1 MQRVVVDPVTRI
13 EGHLRIEA
21 EIENGIIK
29 NAFSSGTMVRGI
41 EIIARDRDPREVW
54 AYVGR
59 VCGVC
64 TSIHSLC
71 SVRSVENALGIVVPP
86 NAERVRS
93 LMQIAL
99 TLQDHITHFYQLQG
113 FDWIDVVSALK
124 ADPAESATIAQSMS
138 DWDKNSTGY
147 FKDVQRKLKNFVDAG
162 SLGIFANGYWGN
174 PLYKLPPAVNLIGT
188 AHYLDALEIQK
199 EIVKVQTIFGGK
211 NPHPNYLVGGM
222 ACAVD
227 INSPNA
233 INMERLS
240 FVAEIIELGMEFVN
254 KVYLPDVLAIASYYP
269 EWTQYGG
276 GVVNYLSYG
285 DYPTGSYGETSTYK
299 SPRGIVMGRN
309 LNEVAEFDPYDMDG
323 LKEFVYN
330 SWYDYSAGRDK
341 GLHPSVGETRLDY
354 SGPKPPYSWLGGD
367 KPYSWIKTPRYKGAA
382 METGPLARFAVG
394 LASGRDDYREITDRC
409 LKKLGVT
416 RKALFSTIGRIL
428 ARAMEATLIA
438 SWQKEFYIQL
448 VENIKSGDERMFNGI
463 YWEPESWPESVQG
476 VGLAEAP
483 RGSLAHYVDI
493 RDKKVCNYQMVVPT
507 TWNASPRDANGQL
520 SPFEA
525 SLVGTP
531 VINPEVPLEI
541 LRTIHSFDPCMACA
555 VHTYDETG
563 EHVHRISV
571 L

>member
-29 NAFSSGTMVRGI
+29 DAFSSGTMVRGI

-71 SVRSVENALGIVVPP
+71 SVRSVENALGIKVPP

-124 ADPAESATIAQSMS
+124 ADPSESAAIAQSMS
-138 DWDKNSTGY
+138 DWDKNSAGY
-147 FKDVQRKLKNFVDAG
+147 FKDVQQKIKAFVNSG

-174 PLYKLPPAVNLIGT
+174 PLYRLPPAVNLIGT
-188 AHYLDALEIQK
+188 AHYLDALDIQK

-227 INSPNA
+227 PDSPNA
-233 INMERLS
+233 VNMERLS
-240 FVAEIIELGMEFVN
+240 FVAGIIEQGIDFVD

-269 EWTQYGG
+269 EWMKYGG
-276 GVVNYLSYG
+276 GVANYLSYG
-285 DYPTGSYGETSTYK
+285 DYPVGAYGETSTYK
-299 SPRGIVMGRN
+299 APRGIVMDRN
-309 LNEVAEFDPYDMDG
+309 LTEVAGFDPYDMDG

-330 SWYDYSAGRDK
+330 SWYDYTAGQDK
-341 GLHPSVGETRLDY
+341 GLHPSVGETSLRY
-354 SGPKPPYSWLGGD
+354 SGPRPPYSWLGGD
-367 KPYSWIKTPRYKGAA
+367 NPYSWIKTPRYRGAA

-394 LASGRDDYREITDRC
+394 LASGRDEYREVSDRC
-409 LKKLGVT
+409 LKQLGAK
-416 RKALFSTIGRIL
+416 RDALFSTMGRIL
-428 ARAMEATLIA
+428 ARAMEASIIA
-438 SWQKEFYIQL
+438 AWQKEFYISL
-448 VENIKSGDERMFNGI
+448 VENIKSGDWRMFNGI
-463 YWEPESWPESVQG
+463 RWEPDTWPESVQG

-483 RGSLAHYVDI
+483 RGSLAHYVSI
-493 RDKKVCNYQMVVPT
+493 RDKRVSNYQMVVPT
-507 TWNASPRDANGQL
+507 TWNASPRDPDGGL

-525 SLVGTP
+525 SLIGTP
-531 VINPEVPLEI
+531 VADTDVPLEI

-555 VHTYDETG
+555 VHAYDETG
-563 EHVHRISV
+563 EHIHRISV